1 MHIQETCNEI
11 IDITDP
17 ERSTPES
24 RRQDRINAE
33 NSKFDPDH
41 YM

>member
-33 NSKFDPDH
+33 NSKFDSDH